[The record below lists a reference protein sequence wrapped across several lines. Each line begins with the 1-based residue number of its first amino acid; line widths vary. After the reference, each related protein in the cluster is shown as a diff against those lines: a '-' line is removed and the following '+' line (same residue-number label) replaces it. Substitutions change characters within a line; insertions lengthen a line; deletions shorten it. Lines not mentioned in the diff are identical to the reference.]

1 VPIVVVREE
10 FEATK
15 GENIRVSKKKV
26 PTLEAFK
33 VELAHV

>member
-1 VPIVVVREE
+1 MS
-10 FEATK
+10 FEAIQTW
-15 GENIRVSKKKV
+15 NNLPAVLISV